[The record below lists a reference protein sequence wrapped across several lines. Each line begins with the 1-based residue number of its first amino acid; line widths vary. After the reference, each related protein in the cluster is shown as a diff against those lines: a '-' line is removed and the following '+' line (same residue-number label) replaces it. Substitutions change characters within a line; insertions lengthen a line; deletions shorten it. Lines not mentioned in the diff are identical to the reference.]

1 MHTSETGEGNAL
13 FAGTKE
19 PVNLRVDIDG
29 KLLTITWSLLN
40 DPSVFVTTT
49 YQYTGTDDLSLGNV
63 GLRSAF
69 SGASFDTF
77 AVYGVREKVDDG
89 ETGNNSG
96 STTPDTGDHAP
107 LVAVALTALTSLA
120 ALIGLA
126 WLEIKKKYFA

>member
-1 MHTSETGEGNAL
+1 ML
-13 FAGTKE
+13 FRS
-19 PVNLRVDIDG
+19 LR
-29 KLLTITWSLLN
+29 LLS

-49 YQYTGTDDLSLGNV
+49 YWYTGIDVLSLGNI

-69 SGASFDTF
+69 SGAGFDNF
-77 AVYGVREKVDDG
+77 IVYGEGSKADDGETGDG
-89 ETGNNSG
+89 ETGNNTG

-107 LVAVALTALTSLA
+107 LVVVALTALTSLA